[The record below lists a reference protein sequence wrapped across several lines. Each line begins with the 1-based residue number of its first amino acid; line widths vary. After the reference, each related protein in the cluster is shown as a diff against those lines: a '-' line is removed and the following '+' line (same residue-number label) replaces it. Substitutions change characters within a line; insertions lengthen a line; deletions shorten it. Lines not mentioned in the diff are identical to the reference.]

1 MAFVQP
7 AHRRHEPDRTGR
19 RRERGTELGA
29 SPEQDGGHAGRLRD
43 PAAAGMPFAP
53 DTMPAMP
60 AIPTIPDD
68 DRPRCAWA
76 GTDPLN
82 IEHHD
87 TEWGVPSRDRRHLFE
102 LLTLEGAQ
110 AGLSWLTILRKR
122 AGYVRAFASFEPE
135 AVADFTPDDVERLL
149 RDDGIVR
156 QRAKIESTIANAR
169 AILAVEADGAS
180 FVDHL
185 WSFVGGRPIQRTSF
199 DDLPSETPISRA
211 MSKDL
216 KRRGFGFVGPVTC
229 YSFMESSGLV
239 NNHRP
244 DCFRH
249 AECAALAW

>member
-1 MAFVQP
+1 MAG
-7 AHRRHEPDRTGR
+7 DGRT
-19 RRERGTELGA
+19 
-29 SPEQDGGHAGRLRD
+29 
-43 PAAAGMPFAP
+43 
-53 DTMPAMP
+53 
-60 AIPTIPDD
+60 
-68 DRPRCAWA
+68 RCSWA
-76 GTDPLN
+76 GSDPLN

-87 TEWGVPSRDRRHLFE
+87 VEWGVPSRDRRHLFE

-122 AGYVRAFASFEPE
+122 AGYQRAFASFDPE
-135 AVADFTPDDVERLL
+135 AVAAFTPDHVDRLL
-149 RDDGIVR
+149 ADTGIVR
-156 QRAKIESTIANAR
+156 QHAKVESTIANAR
-169 AILAVEADGAS
+169 AILALEASGTS

-185 WSFVGGRPIQRTSF
+185 WSFVGGRPIERTSF
-199 DDLPSETPISRA
+199 DDLPSETAESRA

-249 AECAALAW
+249 AECAALGW